1 MAAPSA
7 PTSPRFSP
15 GERPRAAIAADGT
28 LAAIIESQRVVVL
41 ELPGGEPFAEVGV
54 DPVATTN
61 EVAWVGVP
69 PRLLVLSRYAEH
81 ARVHLV
87 DPHGPR
93 ALADLRIETPMR
105 LAATCGAHALL
116 VSPQSALIVTAADS
130 HLVSVPYPSRVV
142 PSHAGTAGTNF
153 LVAHAD
159 SVEEWDPQAR
169 MPKRRL
175 KLPRAATIT
184 TLGGSDRVVWM
195 TTQQEP
201 ARLDVLALVDRG
213 QPKAHDLPEPIA
225 FATGHPRSDL
235 VVCIGESGKLYIV
248 DLDGRSKLKTVTVD
262 GIDQVQAAGLVV
274 GRIVGV
280 LAAAADH
287 PVAIVTLE
295 GHDPEVEVAVPRTM
309 TPTGSRS
316 TGASGAGSGAA
327 SGAVS
332 GAASGA
338 VSGAASGAG
347 GAGARA
353 SNASA
358 SSASESVPSGSD
370 AGRPGAGRSSAGRS
384 GAGGPGASGGASGSD
399 TSGSDT
405 SGSDAGGSG
414 AGGTGASGAV
424 GSDAGRSG
432 AGRSSAGGS
441 GVSGASGSDTSGSDA
456 GRWSAGGSGAS
467 GASGSAAGRS
477 GAGGAGASGAV
488 PAAIDAGGSS
498 GSARSAGEAP
508 VERKKPPPPPPGR
521 SGNTMPPP
529 VGGAARSGSTV
540 PPPVGGVAR
549 SGSTVPPPMT
559 GSHAMGAAVPPPMT
573 GSTHATG
580 AAVPPPMSGST
591 HATGAAVLPP
601 MTGSTHATGAAVP
614 SSSMP
619 ASASSTGVSS
629 ASSAPPAVAP
639 GSSSLARP
647 ATRAFARAPT
657 PHPRAA
663 SEGVDVDLEGVFD
676 ELSSEAHAYNDR
688 APALGTSEQFDS
700 PLAFEA
706 RPVADHAEPA
716 DGSGTAGAGGG
727 RGVSEPR
734 PVGTTPDARTEARAD
749 ARTEARADARS
760 ETRADA
766 RTAATTTVEEAPS
779 PRDAIPAVA
788 AIETA
793 EHADTS
799 GDDDDDED
807 LAPPM
812 VRDAGP
818 IRAPARDA
826 GAMRARESSP
836 ALRDPQPRKPRQ
848 VTLRQGPALP
858 VVKPAWRDEVVFWTY
873 EVFDGVVERGAPI
886 ASPLDD
892 LAARFGVPDS
902 ILPALV
908 VLYGAHLAGERGVAP
923 VHIARVLGSWDEALG
938 RGLLAGRGLAT
949 FADSRVRLAG
959 PIQRFLDEVAVTT
972 GAIVGVP
979 GTIALPGP
987 HAVIAKE
994 ETPLKMVAVRW
1005 LAEVGGGILAAH
1017 DDADL
1022 AELFVEARARGAA
1035 PMFRIGADELLE
1047 LGTDPAILV
1056 VTDEEVAESLGV
1068 PRLG

>member
-61 EVAWVGVP
+61 QVAWVGVP

-316 TGASGAGSGAA
+316 TGASGAVSGAVSGAA
-327 SGAVS
+327 S

-353 SNASA
+353 SNAGA

-384 GAGGPGASGGASGSD
+384 GAGGSGAGASSAGGPGASGGASGSD
-399 TSGSDT
+399 TSGSD
-405 SGSDAGGSG
+405 
-414 AGGTGASGAV
+414 
-424 GSDAGRSG
+424 
-432 AGRSSAGGS
+432 
-441 GVSGASGSDTSGSDA
+441 
-456 GRWSAGGSGAS
+456 RWSAGGSGAS

-580 AAVPPPMSGST
+580 AAVPPPMTGST

-629 ASSAPPAVAP
+629 ASSAPLAVAQ

-727 RGVSEPR
+727 RGASEPR

-749 ARTEARADARS
+749 ARTEARADART
-760 ETRADA
+760 EARADA

-779 PRDAIPAVA
+779 PRDAMPAVA

-799 GDDDDDED
+799 GDDDDEED